1 MEIHCELNIDAQI
14 PRWQNDITA
23 YSKSILKEA
32 ALFPVLLI
40 YITALGALK
49 HTAASLMTPKS
60 IFSPDLFPDADA
72 HISSLLNMLAI
83 PKAPQV
89 KHVQTSRLIPYIIH
103 PSKEDAALCSII
115 ITSVNDISPSSQ
127 LPRPE
132 TWEPL

>member
-1 MEIHCELNIDAQI
+1 MEIHCELNIDAQV
-14 PRWQNDITA
+14 PRWQNYTTA
-23 YSKSILKEA
+23 DSKSILKEA

-40 YITALGALK
+40 SITALGALK
-49 HTAASLMTPKS
+49 HTMAFLMTPNS
-60 IFSPDLFPDADA
+60 ILSPDLFPDADA

-103 PSKEDAALCSII
+103 PSKEDTALCSII
-115 ITSVNDISPSSQ
+115 ITSVNGIAPSPQ